1 MGLFTPNKYPIRLT
15 DEQRQCFVD
24 LTANGRHAAKKIRH
38 AHILLLADQDRP
50 GGPLSDVAIA
60 DRLGMHVNTV
70 ARIRKRFVTAG
81 EQPALERKKRLTPPV
96 PPKIDGT
103 VEAHLVAI
111 CCTPAPVGHA
121 RWTLSLLAD
130 ELVKRRL
137 VPSVCLETVRKALK
151 KTSCSPGGS
160 GRGASRS
167 VRRPGS

>member
-1 MGLFTPNKYPIRLT
+1 MGLFTPNKYPVYLT
-15 DEQRQCFVD
+15 DEQRQRFTD
-24 LTANGRHAAKKIRH
+24 ITANGRHPAKKIRH

-60 DRLGMHVNTV
+60 EQLGMHVNTV

-96 PPKIDGT
+96 PAKIDGQ

-111 CCTPAPVGHA
+111 CCAPAPEGHA
-121 RWTLSLLAD
+121 RWTLSLLAA

-137 VPSVCLETVRKALK
+137 VPSICLETVRKALK
-151 KTSCSPGGS
+151 KMNCSPGGS
-160 GRGASRS
+160 ARGASPS
-167 VRRPGS
+167 ASRPAS